1 MFFSKPS
8 YQNSNKRAELCRL
21 VETQTK
27 QITVQIDADG
37 IHYESNGSAEE
48 VIPQVLRFLSKVV
61 PTYDLARKLIY
72 LPDLANL
79 ADKIS
84 NFAKMTSTGQ
94 LLLTRN
100 DFPAERAISIVLF
113 MSHLATKIS
122 KRPVES
128 LNIDEIANAV
138 SKTSKTIR
146 NTIVNMQRAGLIER
160 TDRGSYRITQKGL
173 MNLESFIDADFAN
186 HNR

>member
-8 YQNSNKRAELCRL
+8 YPNSNKRAELCRL

-48 VIPQVLRFLSKVV
+48 IIPQVLEFLSKAV

-72 LPDLANL
+72 IPDLAGV
-79 ADKIS
+79 ADKVS

-94 LLLTRN
+94 LLLTRS
-100 DFPAERAISIVLF
+100 DLPAERSISIVLF

-128 LNIDEIANAV
+128 LNIEEIANAV
-138 SKTSKTIR
+138 SKASKTIR
-146 NTIVNMQRAGLIER
+146 NTIVNMQRIGLIER

-173 MNLESFIDADFAN
+173 MNLERSIDAEFA
-186 HNR
+186 HDR